1 MKTTSI
7 TSKRVTNSQKI
18 DTLVKTVETLTKC
31 VELLMSEK
39 VSIPSKESVTKT
51 SNANSNS
58 NVTDVL
64 NELVASGLTELR
76 VATSQTNE
84 ANDVLGFIPK
94 NQWTIMKSVM
104 KAHKCAFTYPKLGFK
119 GGIPKEFVKQMDSI
133 GVTITRL

>member
-7 TSKRVTNSQKI
+7 TSKRVTISSKI
-18 DTLVKTVETLTKC
+18 DTLVKSVETLSKC
-31 VELLMSEK
+31 VDLLMSER
-39 VSIPSKESVTKT
+39 VSTPSNESVTKT

-64 NELVASGLTELR
+64 NELVASGLTEIR
-76 VATSQTNE
+76 VRASQTNE
-84 ANDVLGFIPK
+84 ANDVLEYIPK

-104 KAHKCAFTYPKLGFK
+104 KAHKGAFTYPKLGFK
-119 GGIPKEFVKQMDSI
+119 GGVPKEFVKQMDSI

>member
-7 TSKRVTNSQKI
+7 TSKRVTNSSKI
-18 DTLVKTVETLTKC
+18 DTLVSSVENLQKC
-31 VELLMSEK
+31 VELLMNER
-39 VSIPSKESVTKT
+39 VSIPSNESSTKT

-64 NELVASGLTELR
+64 NELVASGLTEIR
-76 VATSQTNE
+76 VRASQMNE
-84 ANDVLGFIPK
+84 ANDVLEYIPK

-104 KAHKCAFTYPKLGFK
+104 KAHKSAFTYPKLGFK
-119 GGIPKEFVKQMDSI
+119 GGVPKEFVKQMDSI